1 MVPENSLDDA
11 LRALVAP
18 GGVVD
23 DARVLRFIGGPE
35 ERHLIDMA
43 ITHRLHATLVDVL
56 ERSGAPVD
64 ERLGALAVA
73 DRVVRLR
80 LKGVLSAAAS
90 ALDSADVPW
99 LVFKGPAVAASMPRP
114 ELRTYNDL
122 DLLVAANRF
131 ADSIDALATVG
142 ITEVNRNWEPYVRYR
157 VGEVPMVGAGVTV
170 DLHWHLIGL
179 RRDRVDLRLDP
190 AEMLARRRRRMV
202 DDRELSIFDPEDQ
215 LLHLAIHSALS
226 GATRLDQLR
235 DLCVGA
241 SAESL
246 DWEAYVRRARA
257 SGAARL
263 TGHALDR
270 AVAVVGADVP
280 VEILVDLAGAGPLAR
295 RRRLDGEAVATLRGL
310 GVHWRRDTARAS
322 LRAALVRL
330 GDSLPRLGRRQV
342 GWDFATPDSRL
353 YFARETG
360 GGPGREAF
368 LRGVAGWD

>member
-1 MVPENSLDDA
+1 MVPEHALDDA
-11 LRALVAP
+11 LRALAGP
-18 GGVVD
+18 EGVVD
-23 DARVLRFIGGPE
+23 DAPVLRFIGGPE
-35 ERHLIDMA
+35 ESHLIDLA
-43 ITHRLHATLVDVL
+43 IAHRLHAALVDVL
-56 ERSGAPVD
+56 ERTGAPID

-90 ALDSADVPW
+90 ALDAADVSW

-122 DLLVAANRF
+122 DLLVDAHRF

-190 AEMLARRRRRMV
+190 AAMLARRRRRVV
-202 DDRELSIFDPEDQ
+202 DDRELSLFDPEDQ

-226 GATRLDQLR
+226 GTTRLDQLR
-235 DLCVGA
+235 DLFVAA
-241 SAESL
+241 STESL
-246 DWEAYVRRARA
+246 DWEAFVRRARA
-257 SGAARL
+257 AGAARL

-270 AVAVVGADVP
+270 AVSVVGADVP
-280 VEILVDLAGAGPLAR
+280 AEILVGLAGAGPLAR
-295 RRRLDGEAVATLRGL
+295 RRRFDGDAVATLRGL
-310 GVHWRRDTARAS
+310 GVHWRRDSARAS
-322 LRAALVRL
+322 LRAARVRL
-330 GDSLPRLGRRQV
+330 GDSLPRFGRRHV

-353 YFARETG
+353 YFARESG
-360 GGPGREAF
+360 GGPGRETF
-368 LRGVAGWD
+368 LRGVPHWD